1 MPKKCKDCD
10 PNKFIEGLAWRGK
23 NGSSYDG
30 YTLYND
36 VGKPSSTDITLADV
50 SDLVDAYNPAFSQ
63 STSNPS
69 PLPESPYN
77 SILIEG
83 IDRGQGFW
91 FVWSLINGLVMY
103 GNPGAALTPASITSD
118 SIVSTKIGDSFSFP
132 VTLNKVTSSL
142 SYNDFGYIADSNS
155 SDQLR
160 FSSTNSSTI
169 PLIKDKINRVGRF
182 TGIIN
187 STLNGNRYIQSGDTT
202 VLETLTDKKSLTI
215 TSKDIN
221 GNDPIY
227 VTSAPT
233 KHAFINQGFSYTLTT
248 NVAAPFFNASLDSN
262 SLDFLNNLG
271 LAWNENSKTITGN
284 VSSNLGNEIRN
295 VTLNF
300 NVTGA
305 NADAGN
311 RVNFSLVILYGE
323 YNASIT
329 LPTISNKN
337 FSGTVGATFS
347 DTLAGL
353 NNSHSVIGIS
363 SLPEGLVFNGSSKTI
378 TGSPKHAGTFYAFA
392 SCSNARGSSS
402 TATLQFDFA
411 AYTLGNTAQD
421 KSFASKIQLP
431 VYDYNVLKN
440 NKFTLDFFTNTDAI
454 IQFKKINKNEFEEIR
469 TNGKPKNI
477 TNVGSVIPPTS
488 FTPGKGIEAES
499 CFWIQVDD
507 PSTFVSFSSI
517 RTKEFDIKIEGNYAI
532 TYSSNG
538 FQDAVGN
545 VCYTPDANSSGPA
558 STPFVENLSVTCTN
572 TIKSGLSGNP
582 AENVPTVTISPTQIE
597 HLVVFLPDGALDTSS
612 SFAKQT
618 LSKSNL
624 LKYPNGIPAQ
634 NGISYRFYV
643 QFADTCSFN
652 NTYQNFLMYFG
663 TYSPSAGDVYSCWY
677 DQWVAGDGRR
687 R

>member
-23 NGSSYDG
+23 NGWSYDG

-63 STSNPS
+63 NSSNPS
-69 PLPESPYN
+69 PLPESLFNP
-77 SILIEG
+77 ILIEG

-103 GNPGAALTPASITSD
+103 GNPGVALTSASITS
-118 SIVSTKIGDSFSFP
+118 SSVASTKIGDSFNFS
-132 VTLNKVTSSL
+132 VTLNKVATSL
-142 SYNDFGYIADSNS
+142 SYNNFGDIADANS
-155 SDQLR
+155 TDPLR
-160 FSSTNSSTI
+160 FPNNNSNTI

-182 TGIIN
+182 TGII
-187 STLNGNRYIQSGDTT
+187 SSILNGNRYIKSGKTT
-202 VLETLTDKKSLTI
+202 VLETFTDKQSLTI

-248 NVAAPFFNASLDSN
+248 NIAASSFNASLDSS
-262 SLDFLNNLG
+262 SLNFLSNLG
-271 LAWNENSKTITGN
+271 LVWNENSKTITGN
-284 VSSNLGNEIRN
+284 VSSNIGNEIKN
-295 VTLNF
+295 FTLNF
-300 NVTGA
+300 TITGP

-311 RVNFSLVILYGE
+311 RANFNLVILYGQ
-323 YNASIT
+323 YNASIA

-337 FSGTVGATFS
+337 FSGTVGAKFS
-347 DTLAGL
+347 NTLAGL
-353 NNSHSVIGIS
+353 NNKHSIIGIS
-363 SLPEGLVFNGSSKTI
+363 SLPEGLVFNSSSKTI

-402 TATLQFDFA
+402 TANLQFDFA
-411 AYTLGNTAQD
+411 AYTLGKTTKD
-421 KSFASKIQLP
+421 KTFASKIQLP

-440 NKFTLDFFTNTDAI
+440 NKFTLNFFTNSDDI

-469 TNGKPKNI
+469 KNGKPEKI
-477 TNVGSVIPPTS
+477 TNVGLVIPPTS
-488 FTPGKGIEAES
+488 FSPGKGIEAES
-499 CFWIQVDD
+499 CFWIQVED
-507 PSTFVSFSSI
+507 PSTSSSKI
-517 RTKEFDIKIEGNYAI
+517 KEFDIKIQGNYAI
-532 TYSSNG
+532 TYSSDG
-538 FQDAVGN
+538 LQDLVGN
-545 VCYTPDANSSGPA
+545 VCYTPDSNSSGPA
-558 STPFVENLSVTCTN
+558 STPFVESLNVTCTN
-572 TIKSGLSGNP
+572 TIKPGLSANP

-597 HLVVFLPDGALDTSS
+597 HQVVFLPDGALDTSS
-612 SFAKQT
+612 SFATQR
-618 LSKSNL
+618 LSQSNR

-643 QFADTCSFN
+643 QFADICSFN
-652 NTYQNFLMYFG
+652 NTYQNFLIYFG
-663 TYSPSAGDVYSCWY
+663 TYSPMAGDVYSCWF
-677 DQWVAGDGRR
+677 DRW
-687 R
+687 

>member
-69 PLPESPYN
+69 PLPESPSN

-103 GNPGAALTPASITSD
+103 GTPGVALTSASITSD
-118 SIVSTKIGDSFSFP
+118 AAVFTKIGDGFNFS
-132 VTLNKVTSSL
+132 VTLDQVASSL
-142 SYNDFGYIADSNS
+142 NYNDFGEIADSNS
-155 SDQLR
+155 SDKLR
-160 FSSTNSSTI
+160 FSNSNSSTI
-169 PLIKDKINRVGRF
+169 SLIKDKINRVGRF

-187 STLNGNRYIQSGDTT
+187 STLNGNRYIKSGKTT
-202 VLETLTDKKSLTI
+202 VLETFKAEKSLTI

-233 KHAFINQGFSYTLTT
+233 KHAFKNQGFSYTLTT
-248 NVAAPFFNASLDSN
+248 NLAASSFNASLDSN
-262 SLDFLNNLG
+262 SLNFLSNLG
-271 LAWNENSKTITGN
+271 LVWNENSKTITGN
-284 VSSNLGNEIRN
+284 VSSNLGDEIKN
-295 VTLNF
+295 FTLNF
-300 NVTGA
+300 NITGP

-311 RVNFSLVILYGE
+311 RTNFSLVILYGQ
-323 YNASIT
+323 YNASIP

-337 FSGTVGATFS
+337 FNGSVGAKFS
-347 DTLAGL
+347 GTLAGL
-353 NNSHSVIGIS
+353 NNRHSVIGIS
-363 SLPEGLVFNGSSKTI
+363 SLPEGLVFNSSSKTI
-378 TGSPKHAGTFYAFA
+378 TGTPKHSGLFYAFA
-392 SCSNARGSSS
+392 SCSNSRGSSS
-402 TATLQFDFA
+402 TATLAFA
-411 AYTLGNTAQD
+411 FTAYTLNNKPQD
-421 KSFASKIQLP
+421 KSFPSKIQLP

-440 NKFTLDFFTNTDAI
+440 NKFTLNFFTNSDEI

-469 TNGKPKNI
+469 KNGKPTNI
-477 TNVGSVIPPTS
+477 TNVGLVIPPTS
-488 FTPGKGIEAES
+488 FTPGNGIEAES

-507 PSTFVSFSSI
+507 PSTSANKI
-517 RTKEFDIKIEGNYAI
+517 KEFDIKIQGNYAI
-532 TYSSNG
+532 TYSSIG
-538 FQDAVGN
+538 YQDLLGN
-545 VCYTPDANSSGPA
+545 VCYTPDSNSSGPA
-558 STPFVENLSVTCTN
+558 STPFVESLSVTCTN

-612 SFAKQT
+612 SFVT
-618 LSKSNL
+618 GSFLSKSNL

-634 NGISYRFYV
+634 NGRSYRFYV

-677 DQWVAGDGRR
+677 DQRVDGKY
-687 R
+687 